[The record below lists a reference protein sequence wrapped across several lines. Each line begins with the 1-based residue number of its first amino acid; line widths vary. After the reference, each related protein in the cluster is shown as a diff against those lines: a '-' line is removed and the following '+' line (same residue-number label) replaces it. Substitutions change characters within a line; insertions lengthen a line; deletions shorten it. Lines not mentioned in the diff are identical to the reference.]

1 MRKLKNKI
9 AVFIR
14 IAHIAII
21 CLVYMTAFLSFNIL
35 SNTESRDKIKAYLLR
50 NMFESLGPSFLKIG
64 QILSTREDLLPKGI
78 LRILKQLHDNVRPF
92 SNKEAKKIVISE
104 CGNIFSSFVEEPLA
118 SGSVAQVHKAQ
129 LVSGD
134 CVAVKIQRPNIRNTM
149 LRDLKC
155 LITISRFVK
164 KFETLK
170 KIPLEEIFN
179 QIGKSLIEQTD
190 FTLEA
195 DANAL
200 FEELFAEDESIRLP
214 KIYREYTTPK
224 ILVMEYFGDLKRFD
238 DPRIDLESFTK
249 LSKLSLHVLYSMVFK
264 KGVIHCD
271 LHPANL
277 CVNPDGD
284 LVILDTG
291 FIAKFSEKGLAQYR
305 DFFIGIVSNAGKKCA
320 KIVFETATTV
330 YDDFEYA
337 TFEKDIEA
345 HINKF
350 SKLKAGDFQVTE
362 FAYQLFEIQR
372 KHGLYATSEFIM
384 AIIAML
390 VVEGNI
396 KHRLPDLDFQ
406 TLAVP
411 YLKKKPLQATIA

>member
-14 IAHIAII
+14 IAQIAII
-21 CLVYMTAFLSFNIL
+21 CLVFMTAFLSFNIL
-35 SNTESRDKIKAYLLR
+35 SNSESRDKIKAYLLR
-50 NMFESLGPSFLKIG
+50 NMFEMLGPSFLKIG

-92 SNKEAKKIVISE
+92 PGSKAKKRVNSE
-104 CGNIFSSFVEEPLA
+104 CGNIFSAFEEEPLA

-129 LVSGD
+129 LRSGD
-134 CVAVKIQRPNIRNTM
+134 WVAVKIQRPNIRKTM
-149 LRDLKC
+149 MRDLEC
-155 LITISRFVK
+155 LLTLARFIK
-164 KFETLK
+164 KFDTLK

-200 FEELFAEDESIRLP
+200 FEELFSEDEKIKLP
-214 KIYREYTTPK
+214 KIYHEFTTST
-224 ILVMEYFGDLKRFD
+224 ILVMEYFEDLKRFD
-238 DPRIDLESFTK
+238 DPRIDVETFTK

-264 KGVIHCD
+264 KGIIHCD

-305 DFFIGIVSNAGKKCA
+305 DFFIGIVTNAGKKCA

-330 YDDFEYA
+330 YDDFDYDA
-337 TFEKDIEA
+337 FENDIEA
-345 HINKF
+345 HISKF

-390 VVEGNI
+390 VIEGNI